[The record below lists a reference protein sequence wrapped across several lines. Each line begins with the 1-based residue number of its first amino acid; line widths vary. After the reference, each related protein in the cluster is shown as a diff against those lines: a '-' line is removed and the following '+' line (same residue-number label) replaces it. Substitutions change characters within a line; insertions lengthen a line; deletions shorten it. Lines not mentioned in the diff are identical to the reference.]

1 MPATHSTRRERQWP
15 TRTPTK
21 TSKEPF
27 VSQADRPE
35 VRLKS
40 DTPLSELTVRDLA
53 TLLGQVGGTGKDF
66 WDGKDWQKDDFDGP
80 NKRGRK
86 ARSSRT
92 RRRRKTKRKD
102 KEKEKREKRRSPRS
116 RRLKLEKLEADG
128 VFEPGILPG
137 PDPRLDQVIQALS
150 GLTMRVA
157 QLADQVEE
165 LKKAR
170 KG

>member
-1 MPATHSTRRERQWP
+1 MTDKDTEKA
-15 TRTPTK
+15 
-21 TSKEPF
+21 SKQPF

-40 DTPLSELTVRDLA
+40 DTPLTELRVRDLA
-53 TLLGQVGGTGKDF
+53 YLLGQVGGTGKDF

-80 NKRGRK
+80 LVIKGWK
-86 ARSSRT
+86 EE
-92 RRRRKTKRKD
+92 KEFKD
-102 KEKEKREKRRSPRS
+102 KEKEKDKDKEKEKEKE
-116 RRLKLEKLEADG
+116 KLEKPEGKEQKVEKLELDG
-128 VFEPGILPG
+128 VFEAGTLRG
-137 PDPRLDQVIQALS
+137 PDPRLDQVVQALS

-170 KG
+170 GG